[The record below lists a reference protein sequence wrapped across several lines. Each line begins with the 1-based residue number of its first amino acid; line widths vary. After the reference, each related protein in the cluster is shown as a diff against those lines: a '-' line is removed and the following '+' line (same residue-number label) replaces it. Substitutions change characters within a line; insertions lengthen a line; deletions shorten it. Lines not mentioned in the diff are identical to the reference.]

1 MATST
6 LSVIKTLSVPAII
19 SLIIFLL
26 GRYLL
31 WPLWQ
36 HYRYRY
42 SHYLPL
48 ETIQSRTSSLRTRI
62 QESIGAFVASA
73 VWRPSVRARLEVAE
87 NGSDAGFD
95 SEDGE
100 ELGEV
105 DEAERRTRSRA
116 GGAIDTTRRLSRD
129 LEEGFMDDSDDEAEA
144 ARGRR

>member
-1 MATST
+1 MGAST
-6 LSVIKTLSVPAII
+6 VSVIKTLIVPAII

-31 WPLWQ
+31 YPLWQ

-48 ETIQSRTSSLRTRI
+48 ETIQSRTSSIRTRV
-62 QESIGAFVASA
+62 QESIGSFVASA

-105 DEAERRTRSRA
+105 DETNRRNRSRDD
-116 GGAIDTTRRLSRD
+116 GVIDTTRRLSRD
-129 LEEGFMDDSDDEAEA
+129 LEEGFMDDSDDED